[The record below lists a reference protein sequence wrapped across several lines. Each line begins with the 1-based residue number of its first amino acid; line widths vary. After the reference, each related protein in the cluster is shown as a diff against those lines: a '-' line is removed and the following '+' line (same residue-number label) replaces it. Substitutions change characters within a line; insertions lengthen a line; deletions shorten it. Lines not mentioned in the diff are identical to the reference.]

1 MDGESRRR
9 NNGASRVRI
18 VVMLGGG
25 LLAAAIAALLGA
37 WPYALIIG
45 WAVCC
50 ATYLV
55 WVWVVIGRA
64 DAERTREL
72 ASREDPSRTTSD
84 LLLLIA
90 AVASLVG
97 LVAISLQT
105 KSSSAEKGVYAAI
118 AGASVVLSW
127 TFVHTLYTLRYAVL
141 YVADES
147 RKPIDFNQS
156 SPPTYVDFAYLSFT
170 IGMTFQVSDNNIS
183 SASIRS
189 VALRHSILSYLFGAV
204 ILAAAVNLVSS
215 LV

>member
-9 NNGASRVRI
+9 NNGASRLRI
-18 VVMLGGG
+18 LVMLAGG
-25 LLAAAIAALLGA
+25 LVAAAISALLGA
-37 WPYALIIG
+37 WLYALIVG

-50 ATYLV
+50 AIYVV
-55 WVWVVIGRA
+55 WVWLVIGRS
-64 DAERTREL
+64 DAQRTREL

-84 LLLLIA
+84 LLLLVA

-97 LVAISLQT
+97 LVAISFQT
-105 KSSSAEKGVYAAI
+105 KSSGAEKGIYAGI

-141 YVADES
+141 YMAEKA
-147 RKPIDFNQS
+147 KPIDFNQPD
-156 SPPTYVDFAYLSFT
+156 PPTYVDFAYFSFT
-170 IGMTFQVSDNNIS
+170 IGMTFQVSDTSIG

-189 VALRHSILSYLFGAV
+189 VVLRHSILSYLFGAV

>member
-9 NNGASRVRI
+9 NNSASRLRVA
-18 VVMLGGG
+18 VMIAGG
-25 LLAAAIAALLGA
+25 LLAAAVSALLGA
-37 WPYALIIG
+37 WLYALIVG

-50 ATYLV
+50 AIYVV

-84 LLLLIA
+84 LLLLLIA

-97 LVAISLQT
+97 LVAISFQT
-105 KSSSAEKGVYAAI
+105 KSSGAEKGIFAGI

-141 YVADES
+141 YATEKA
-147 RKPIDFNQS
+147 KPIDFNQPD
-156 SPPTYVDFAYLSFT
+156 PPTYADFAYLSFT
-170 IGMTFQVSDNNIS
+170 IGMTFQVSDTNIS

>member
-9 NNGASRVRI
+9 NNGASRLRTI
-18 VVMLGGG
+18 VMVAGG
-25 LLAAAIAALLGA
+25 LLAAGISALLGA
-37 WPYALIIG
+37 WLYALIVG

-50 ATYLV
+50 AIYIV
-55 WVWVVIGRA
+55 WVWVVIGHA
-64 DAERTREL
+64 DAERTRAL

-90 AVASLVG
+90 GVASLVG
-97 LVAISLQT
+97 LVAISFQT
-105 KSSSAEKGVYAAI
+105 KSSGPEKGIYAGI
-118 AGASVVLSW
+118 AGVSVVLSW
-127 TFVHTLYTLRYAVL
+127 VFVHTLYTLRYAVL
-141 YVADES
+141 YVAEKS
-147 RKPIDFNQS
+147 KPIDFNQT

-170 IGMTFQVSDNNIS
+170 IGMTFQVSDTNIS

-189 VALRHSILSYLFGAV
+189 VVLRHSILSYLFGAV

>member
-18 VVMLGGG
+18 IVMLGGG
-25 LLAAAIAALLGA
+25 LLAAVIAALLGA
-37 WPYALIIG
+37 WLYALIVG

-50 ATYLV
+50 AIYVV

-105 KSSSAEKGVYAAI
+105 KSSGAEKGVYAAI

-141 YVADES
+141 YVADTS
-147 RKPIDFNQS
+147 KPIDFNQS
-156 SPPTYVDFAYLSFT
+156 SPPTYADFAYLSFT
-170 IGMTFQVSDNNIS
+170 IGMTFQVSDTNIS